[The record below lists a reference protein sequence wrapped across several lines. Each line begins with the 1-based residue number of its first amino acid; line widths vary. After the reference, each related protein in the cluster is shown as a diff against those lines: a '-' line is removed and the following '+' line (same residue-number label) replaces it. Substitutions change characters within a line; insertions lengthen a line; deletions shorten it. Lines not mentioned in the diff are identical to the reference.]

1 MTPAGNAFLIVMGL
15 LSMAGLLTCAVKPR
29 DPSQS
34 RRLRETRR
42 DSSPGGGAKAR
53 PELPGEPVMFRTAE
67 ARFVNCKASMERRRE
82 DMEIYGPQA
91 GRFERQ
97 ELAYI
102 LADQLLA
109 SGGIAF
115 REEGKVLRA
124 ELRAVIPE

>member
-15 LSMAGLLTCAVKPR
+15 LSMAGLLTCTVKQKGTKGTEKNGLPR
-29 DPSQS
+29 RCAPRND
-34 RRLRETRR
+34 R
-42 DSSPGGGAKAR
+42 GAAM
-53 PELPGEPVMFRTAE
+53 PEPPGEPVMFRTAE